1 MDGVIVINKP
11 AEFTSFDVVAV
22 MRGVAKTKKVGHT
35 GTLDPMA
42 TGVLPLLFGSATK
55 AQSLLPDSTKEY
67 EAEFKLGLTT
77 DTLDVWGTVQ
87 SEKTVNVTQQDIQNI
102 LPEFTGDILQ
112 MPPMYS
118 AVQQDG
124 KRLYELARQGIVV
137 QREKRQVNISLL
149 QLLEYNENTHTGKL
163 RIACSKGTYIR
174 TLIDDIGVRLNCGGI
189 MTSLCR
195 TKACGYTLNDA
206 VTLEQAKQL
215 GNEGALDSVL
225 KDISLLFNV
234 YRQVNVSLPQAKRF
248 CNGGQLDL
256 SRLRISNLQ
265 DAEVL
270 RVCTYEGRFIG
281 LGKVEQ
287 EKSWLAIYK
296 LFNFIHDGK

>member
-1 MDGVIVINKP
+1 M
-11 AEFTSFDVVAV
+11 
-22 MRGVAKTKKVGHT
+22 
-35 GTLDPMA
+35 
-42 TGVLPLLFGSATK
+42 
-55 AQSLLPDSTKEY
+55 PDSTKEY

-87 SEKTVNVTQQDIQNI
+87 SEKPVNATQQDIQNI

-112 MPPMYS
+112 LPPMYS

-225 KDISLLFNV
+225 KDTSLLFNV
-234 YRQVNVSLPQAKRF
+234 YRQVKVSLPQAKRF

>member
-87 SEKTVNVTQQDIQNI
+87 SEKPVNVTQQDIQNI

-112 MPPMYS
+112 LPPMYS

-225 KDISLLFNV
+225 KDTSLLFNV
-234 YRQVNVSLPQAKRF
+234 YRQVKVSLPQAKRF

-287 EKSWLAIYK
+287 EKSRLAIYK
-296 LFNFIHDGK
+296 LFNFIHEGK

>member
-67 EAEFKLGLTT
+67 EAGFKLGLTT

-87 SEKTVNVTQQDIQNI
+87 SEKPVNVTQQDIQNI

-112 MPPMYS
+112 LPPMYS

-225 KDISLLFNV
+225 KDTSLLFNA

>member
-112 MPPMYS
+112 LPPMYS

>member
-11 AEFTSFDVVAV
+11 ADFTSFDVVAV

-87 SEKTVNVTQQDIQNI
+87 SEKPVNVTQQDIQNI

-112 MPPMYS
+112 LPPMYS

-225 KDISLLFNV
+225 KDTSLLFNV

>member
-11 AEFTSFDVVAV
+11 ADFTSFDVVAV

-87 SEKTVNVTQQDIQNI
+87 SEKPVNVTQQDIQNI

-112 MPPMYS
+112 LPPMYS

-137 QREKRQVNISLL
+137 QREKRQVNVSLL
-149 QLLEYNENTHTGKL
+149 QLLEFNENTHTGKL

-174 TLIDDIGVRLNCGGI
+174 TLIDDIGARLNCGGI

-234 YRQVNVSLPQAKRF
+234 YRQVNVSLPQAKRL

-270 RVCTYEGRFIG
+270 RVYTYEGKFIG

-287 EKSWLAIYK
+287 EKNWLAIYK
-296 LFNFIHDGK
+296 LFNFI

>member
-11 AEFTSFDVVAV
+11 ADFTSFDVVAV

-87 SEKTVNVTQQDIQNI
+87 SEKPVNVTQQDIQNI

-112 MPPMYS
+112 LPPMYS

-137 QREKRQVNISLL
+137 QREKRQVNVSLL
-149 QLLEYNENTHTGKL
+149 QLLEFNENTHTGKL

-174 TLIDDIGVRLNCGGI
+174 TLIDDIGARLNCGGI

-234 YRQVNVSLPQAKRF
+234 YRQVNVSLSQAKRF

-270 RVCTYEGRFIG
+270 RVYTYEGKFIG

-287 EKSWLAIYK
+287 EKNWLAIYK
-296 LFNFIHDGK
+296 LFNFI

>member
-87 SEKTVNVTQQDIQNI
+87 SEKPVNVTQQDIQNI

-112 MPPMYS
+112 LPPMYS

-225 KDISLLFNV
+225 KDTSLLFNV

>member
-87 SEKTVNVTQQDIQNI
+87 SEKPVNVTQQDIQNI

-112 MPPMYS
+112 LPPMYS

-174 TLIDDIGVRLNCGGI
+174 TLIDDIGTRLNCGGI

-225 KDISLLFNV
+225 KDTSLLFNV

>member
-11 AEFTSFDVVAV
+11 ADFTSFDVVAV

-87 SEKTVNVTQQDIQNI
+87 SEKPVDVTQQDIQNI

-112 MPPMYS
+112 LPPMYS

-137 QREKRQVNISLL
+137 QREKRQVNVSLL

-174 TLIDDIGVRLNCGGI
+174 TLIDDIGARLNCGGI

-225 KDISLLFNV
+225 KDTSLLFNV

-256 SRLRISNLQ
+256 SRLRIGNLQ

-270 RVCTYEGRFIG
+270 RVYTYEGKFIG

-287 EKSWLAIYK
+287 EKNWLAIYK
-296 LFNFIHDGK
+296 LFNFI

>member
-87 SEKTVNVTQQDIQNI
+87 SEKPVNVTQQDIQNI

-112 MPPMYS
+112 LPPMYS

-149 QLLEYNENTHTGKL
+149 QMLEYNENTHTGKL

-225 KDISLLFNV
+225 KDTSLLFNV
-234 YRQVNVSLPQAKRF
+234 YRQGKVSLPQAKRF

>member
-11 AEFTSFDVVAV
+11 ADFTSFDVVAV

-87 SEKTVNVTQQDIQNI
+87 SEKPVNVTQQDIQNI

-112 MPPMYS
+112 LPPMYS

-137 QREKRQVNISLL
+137 QREKRQVNVSLL
-149 QLLEYNENTHTGKL
+149 QLLEFNENTHTGKL

-174 TLIDDIGVRLNCGGI
+174 TLIDDIGARLNCGGI

-270 RVCTYEGRFIG
+270 RVYTYEGKFIG

-287 EKSWLAIYK
+287 EKNWLAIYK
-296 LFNFIHDGK
+296 LFNFI

>member
-11 AEFTSFDVVAV
+11 ADFTSFDVVAV

-87 SEKTVNVTQQDIQNI
+87 SEKPVNVTQQDIQNI

-112 MPPMYS
+112 LPPMYS

-137 QREKRQVNISLL
+137 QREKRQVNVSLL

-174 TLIDDIGVRLNCGGI
+174 TLIDDIGARLNCGGI

-225 KDISLLFNV
+225 KDISMLFNV

-256 SRLRISNLQ
+256 SRLIIGNLQ

-270 RVCTYEGRFIG
+270 RVYTYEGKFIG

-287 EKSWLAIYK
+287 EKNWLSIYK
-296 LFNFIHDGK
+296 LFNFI

>member
-11 AEFTSFDVVAV
+11 ADFTSFDVVAV

-87 SEKTVNVTQQDIQNI
+87 SEKPVNVTQQDIQNI

-112 MPPMYS
+112 LPPMYS

-137 QREKRQVNISLL
+137 QREKRQVNVSLL
-149 QLLEYNENTHTGKL
+149 QLLEFNENTHTGKL

-174 TLIDDIGVRLNCGGI
+174 TLIDDIGARLNCGGI

-270 RVCTYEGRFIG
+270 RVYTYEGKFIG

-287 EKSWLAIYK
+287 EKNWLAIYK
-296 LFNFIHDGK
+296 MFNFI

>member
-87 SEKTVNVTQQDIQNI
+87 SEKPVNVTQQDIQNI

-112 MPPMYS
+112 LPPMYS

>member
-11 AEFTSFDVVAV
+11 ADFTSFDVVAV

-87 SEKTVNVTQQDIQNI
+87 SEKPVNVTQQDIQNI

-112 MPPMYS
+112 LPPMYS

-137 QREKRQVNISLL
+137 QREKRQVNVSLL

-174 TLIDDIGVRLNCGGI
+174 TLIDDIGARLNCGGI

-256 SRLRISNLQ
+256 SRLRIGNLQ

-270 RVCTYEGRFIG
+270 RVYTYEGKFIG

-287 EKSWLAIYK
+287 EKNWLAIYK
-296 LFNFIHDGK
+296 LFNFI